1 MLLMC
6 HVLGVGRSGYYAWR
20 EREQS
25 RRAQEDE
32 ILREQIAAL
41 HTVSDRTYGSPRI
54 AKALGAMGYRCGR
67 GRVSRLMRELGLRGV
82 QARRRH
88 VYAGGDTSDVIAPN
102 VLDRAFG
109 VGQTDR
115 VWVADLTYVPTAEG
129 WLYLAAV
136 LDLGSRRVVGWS
148 TSSRADAQLTASA
161 LQMALDERLPSAGL
175 LHHSDQGVQY
185 TARFY
190 QDILAEHGISS
201 SMSRRGNCW
210 DNAVAES
217 FFSTF
222 KGECVRRRIFPT
234 RAAARR
240 AIFDFIEVWYNRRRL
255 HSALGYLSP
264 ASFEAAA

>member
-1 MLLMC
+1 MC
-6 HVLGVGRSGYYAWR
+6 RVLGVGRSGYYAWR

-25 RRAQEDE
+25 QRAQEDN
-32 ILREQIAAL
+32 ILRERIAEL
-41 HTVSDRTYGSPRI
+41 HTISDRTYGSPRI
-54 AKALGAMGYRCGR
+54 AKALRLAGYRCGR

-82 QARRRH
+82 QAKRRH
-88 VYAGGDTSDVIAPN
+88 IYTGGGDVSDIVAPN
-102 VLDRAFG
+102 VLDRAFD

-115 VWVADLTYVPTAEG
+115 VWVADLTYVATAEG

-136 LDLGSRRVVGWS
+136 LDLGSRRVVGWN
-148 TSSRADAQLTASA
+148 TSSRADAYLTAAA
-161 LQMALDERLPSAGL
+161 LQMALEDRRPPAGL

-190 QDILAEHGISS
+190 QDILAEHGVSS

-217 FFSTF
+217 FFSTL
-222 KGECVRRRIFPT
+222 KGECVRRRIFPS

>member
-1 MLLMC
+1 MC
-6 HVLGVGRSGYYAWR
+6 RVLGVGRSGYYAWR

-25 RRAQEDE
+25 RRAQVDE
-32 ILREQIAAL
+32 ILRERIARL
-41 HTVSDRTYGSPRI
+41 HTDSDRTYGSPRI
-54 AKALGAMGYRCGR
+54 AKALRTEGHYCGR
-67 GRVSRLMRELGLRGV
+67 GRVSRLMRELGLRSV
-82 QARRRH
+82 QAKRRH
-88 VYAGGDTSDVIAPN
+88 GYPRGAASDAVAPN
-102 VLDRAFG
+102 LLDRVFS
-109 VGQTDR
+109 VGQPDR
-115 VWVADLTYVPTAEG
+115 VWVADLTYVATAQG
-129 WLYLAAV
+129 WLYLAVV
-136 LDLGSRRVVGWS
+136 LDLGSRRVVGWN
-148 TSSRADAQLTASA
+148 TSSRADADLAASA
-161 LQMALDERLPSAGL
+161 LRMALEDRRPPAGL

-190 QDILAEHGISS
+190 QDILAEHSISS

-234 RAAARR
+234 RAVARR
-240 AIFDFIEVWYNRRRL
+240 AIFDYIEVWYNRRRL